1 MAQDPTSP
9 QAHRALVT
17 GATGFVGGH
26 VVRRL
31 VDDGWAVDAL
41 VRDPAAALPDGVSV
55 HPIPAPIDDL
65 IALVADLA
73 PDVCFHLAT
82 AFRGVHVPADI
93 EPMVSANVGFGAAL
107 AEAVSRAG
115 DCTFVNTGT
124 VWQHYDARPYS
135 PVSLYAAMKQ
145 AFTDVLR
152 FYQEVADLAV
162 VTLELTDTYGPG
174 DPRPKL
180 LPILLRAA
188 REGTQL
194 QMIDGT
200 QLIDLLHVD
209 DAVSAL
215 LATADGNP
223 GDTYGAS
230 GGETLNVRDLVA
242 RFESVTGLQ
251 VDAQWGAR
259 AARPREMMKPW
270 MVFGPPPGWTPK
282 VTLDEGIRALLD
294 EE

>member
-1 MAQDPTSP
+1 MTGTDSGAR
-9 QAHRALVT
+9 RALVT

-31 VDDGWAVDAL
+31 VDDGWIVDAL
-41 VRDPAAALPDGVSV
+41 VRDPAATLLPGVGI
-55 HPIPAPIDDL
+55 HPIPEPIDDL
-65 IALVADLA
+65 IGLVDDLQ
-73 PDVCFHLAT
+73 PQVCFHLAT

-93 EPMVSANVGFGAAL
+93 EPMVTANVGFGTAL
-107 AEAVSRAG
+107 AEAVSQAG
-115 DCTFVNTGT
+115 ECTFVNTGT
-124 VWQHYDARPYS
+124 VWQHFDARPYS

-152 FYQEVADLAV
+152 FYQEVAGLPV

-188 REGTQL
+188 RQHTQL
-194 QMIDGT
+194 QMTDGT

-215 LATADGNP
+215 LATADGTP
-223 GDTYGAS
+223 GETYGAS
-230 GGETLNVRDLVA
+230 GGETLNLRDLVA
-242 RFESVTGLQ
+242 RFESVSGLH
-251 VDAQWGAR
+251 VDAEWGAR
-259 AARPREMMKPW
+259 AARPGR
-270 MVFGPPPGWTPK
+270 
-282 VTLDEGIRALLD
+282 
-294 EE
+294 